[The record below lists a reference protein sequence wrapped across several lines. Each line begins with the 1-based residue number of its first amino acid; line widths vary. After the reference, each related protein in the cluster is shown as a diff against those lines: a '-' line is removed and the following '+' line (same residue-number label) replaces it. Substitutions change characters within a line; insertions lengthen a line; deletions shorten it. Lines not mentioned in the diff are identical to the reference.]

1 MNFKYGTYGA
11 IAKKDLGYME
21 QLKDSIPQIAAQSAQ
36 QAIEKILKHYIN
48 ETYTGLDKSDVL
60 KVHKLILLANKA
72 NIPELMNYRSTLR
85 TLTDFYF
92 EGRYPGI
99 DYFEPS
105 VDDLNL
111 VIQDVR
117 DIFQIVENYIS
128 NINVQKTSLLGGLNK
143 MNLNSK

>member
-11 IAKKDLGYME
+11 IAKRDLEDME
-21 QLKDSIPQIAAQSAQ
+21 FLKDSRPHIATQSAQ

-48 ETYTGLDKSDVL
+48 ETYTGLDKSDIL
-60 KVHKLILLANKA
+60 KVHKLILLANKT

-85 TLTDFYF
+85 NLTDFYF

-99 DYFEPS
+99 DYFEPT

-111 VIQDVR
+111 VVQDVR

-128 NINVQKTSLLGGLNK
+128 NINVQKTSLLGSLNK
-143 MNLNSK
+143 MNLKSK